1 MGFFLVCFFFA
12 TDLSTARILHQAP
25 GEWKLLAPKRLLL
38 SSLLLLDSKWTPCLG
53 KNNCSTADVLC
64 AGAFKLN
71 RLDFSC
77 NLPCT
82 SQPCRAQCKGRNKCE
97 DFAHA
102 EDFVPRRVVLL
113 APGGSTAV
121 SALLQT
127 LYLNGT
133 LAKGH
138 LSRQTGCPNP
148 SMSLSHSPKGTW
160 MTRSPVTSPRAADLL
175 TVQLTALKSQHS
187 RHSSE
192 LHPAA
197 IPVSALEVFPCLW
210 LAQPLN
216 GVLGFFPR

>member
-1 MGFFLVCFFFA
+1 M
-12 TDLSTARILHQAP
+12 
-25 GEWKLLAPKRLLL
+25 APKRLFL
-38 SSLLLLDSKWTPCLG
+38 SSLLLPDSKWTQSLG
-53 KNNCSTADVLC
+53 KNNCSTADVMC

-71 RLDFSC
+71 RLDISC
-77 NLPCT
+77 YLPCT
-82 SQPCRAQCKGRNKCE
+82 SQ
-97 DFAHA
+97 
-102 EDFVPRRVVLL
+102 VIL
-113 APGGSTAV
+113 ATGGSTAV

-127 LYLNGT
+127 LHLNSMAGT

-138 LSRQTGCPNP
+138 LSCQTGCPNP
-148 SMSLSHSPKGTW
+148 SVSLSHSPKVTW
-160 MTRSPVTSPRAADLL
+160 ITHSPATGPREAALL
-175 TVQLTALKSQHS
+175 TIQLMALKSQHS